1 MTVHCTW
8 FWHAHPVPCSWIPS
22 LPNWTKM
29 LENTRGP
36 ISHAVST
43 HIPSISFLP
52 LLSKDNCDPIFW
64 EHRSYQK
71 VVFSDLSIRSRRHLH
86 PYVHFLA
93 TYWQYSHRGQALH
106 LDTASHALACPRTVS
121 PAACLLVC
129 LFPSSFPCFL
139 PIHFHLLLTFQY
151 PFISLISPISSSFVY
166 LYPSFCSGHSCQYLN
181 ENILHCIDMLHV
193 YVYIVN
199 ISL

>member
-1 MTVHCTW
+1 MTVHCRW

-29 LENTRGP
+29 LENTRGL
-36 ISHAVST
+36 SLMLVST

-64 EHRSYQK
+64 DHKSYQK

-106 LDTASHALACPRTVS
+106 LDTTSHALACPRTVS
-121 PAACLLVC
+121 PAACLFASFLPSF
-129 LFPSSFPCFL
+129 LASFPSIFIFYWLFNTLSLLWSLQSLLHLFTSIL
-139 PIHFHLLLTFQY
+139 PSAQDTAVSILMK
-151 PFISLISPISSSFVY
+151 I
-166 LYPSFCSGHSCQYLN
+166 FC
-181 ENILHCIDMLHV
+181 IA
-193 YVYIVN
+193 
-199 ISL
+199 

>member
-1 MTVHCTW
+1 MTVHCRG

-29 LENTRGP
+29 LENTRGL
-36 ISHAVST
+36 SLMLVST
-43 HIPSISFLP
+43 HIPSISLLP

-64 EHRSYQK
+64 DHRSYQK

-106 LDTASHALACPRTVS
+106 LDTTSHALACLRTVS
-121 PAACLLVC
+121 PAACLLVSFLLSLLPSHPFSSSTDFSIPFHFSDPSN
-129 LFPSSFPCFL
+129 LFFIC
-139 PIHFHLLLTFQY
+139 LLL
-151 PFISLISPISSSFVY
+151 SFLLLRTQLSV
-166 LYPSFCSGHSCQYLN
+166 S
-181 ENILHCIDMLHV
+181 
-193 YVYIVN
+193 
-199 ISL
+199 